1 MVVRRCCGFVI
12 LMVLF
17 LYRMVRGRGG
27 GGLGIE
33 KYEILCIFI
42 FFIIDYDKCK
52 YYDL

>member
-27 GGLGIE
+27 ELGIE